1 MGKDSSN
8 LKDRFKEEAQQVGA
22 IVVEFPMAEAFHYIM
37 ELAKVKGIDLVA
49 ISPSS
54 FPQHQALIQLLSQE
68 GIQTLLST
76 ETSVQRLRKTLV
88 KAGIGVSGAD
98 LGIAE
103 TGTLVLARGSGR
115 DRLVTALPLIHC
127 VLLDPDR
134 LTLSLEEAMSAL
146 KGWNNGQPPAH
157 ISLITGPSRTADI
170 ETALIIGVHG
180 PREVHILLSREE

>member
-1 MGKDSSN
+1 MSEE
-8 LKDRFKEEAQQVGA
+8 LKDRFKEEAQRVGA
-22 IVVEFPMAEAFHYIM
+22 VVVELPMAEAFHYIM
-37 ELAKVKGIDLVA
+37 ELARAKGIDLVA

-54 FPQHQALIQLLSQE
+54 FPEYQNLVQLLSQE
-68 GIQTLLST
+68 GIQTVLST
-76 ETSVQRLRKTLV
+76 ETSVQRLRRALV

-103 TGTLVLARGSGR
+103 TGTLVLAKGGGR
-115 DRLVTALPLIHC
+115 DRLVTALTLIHC

-134 LTLSLEEAMSAL
+134 LTLNLEEAMTTL
-146 KGWNNGQPPAH
+146 KGWNNGRPPTH

-180 PREVHILLSREE
+180 PREVHILLSKGE

>member
-1 MGKDSSN
+1 MEKHSLN

-22 IVVEFPMAEAFHYIM
+22 IVAEFPMAEAFHYIM
-37 ELAKVKGIDLVA
+37 ELARAKGIDLLA

-54 FPQHQALIQLLSQE
+54 LPEYQNLVQFLSQE
-68 GIQTLLST
+68 GIQTVLST
-76 ETSVQRLRKTLV
+76 ETSVQRLRKNLV

-115 DRLVTALPLIHC
+115 DRLITALPLIHC

-134 LTLSLEEAMSAL
+134 LTLNLEEAMRAL

-157 ISLITGPSRTADI
+157 ISLITGPSRSADI

-180 PREVHILLSREE
+180 PREVHILLSRGK